1 MFLIFLFAL
10 IQGFTEFLPVSSQGH
25 LILFNQFYDISYL
38 SNLTILEANIIAHSG
53 SLLAIL
59 IYYYKIIKNLLLSVK
74 NILRPD
80 IERHA
85 SLLIFLFVS
94 SIPVI
99 IVGYFFGKYFD
110 YDNERILLII
120 GVTSVVFGFILLILD
135 KYCLLVK
142 SFDAMNIKSSL
153 FIGSIQCLALIP
165 GVSRSGAVLT
175 AMRLNG
181 YNRDFCILYSNL
193 LSIPVL
199 IGAIT
204 FLLLG
209 DAKPFYIDNL
219 LNFGAIMIFLLSFI
233 FSILF
238 IHFLVYWVR
247 KSSLFIFML
256 YRLIFGTSL
265 IIMFYLG

>member
-1 MFLIFLFAL
+1 MF
-10 IQGFTEFLPVSSQGH
+10 
-25 LILFNQFYDISYL
+25 
-38 SNLTILEANIIAHSG
+38 
-53 SLLAIL
+53 
-59 IYYYKIIKNLLLSVK
+59 SVK

-94 SIPVI
+94 TIPVI
-99 IVGYFFGKYFD
+99 ILGYFFGKYFD

-120 GVTSVVFGFILLILD
+120 GITSVVFGFILLILD

-142 SFDAMNIKSSL
+142 NFDAMNIKSSL
-153 FIGSIQCLALIP
+153 FIGLIQCLALIP

-199 IGAIT
+199 MGAIT
-204 FLLLG
+204 FLLFS
-209 DAKPFYIDNL
+209 DATPFYIDNL

-233 FSILF
+233 FF
-238 IHFLVYWVR
+238 Q
-247 KSSLFIFML
+247 
-256 YRLIFGTSL
+256 
-265 IIMFYLG
+265 